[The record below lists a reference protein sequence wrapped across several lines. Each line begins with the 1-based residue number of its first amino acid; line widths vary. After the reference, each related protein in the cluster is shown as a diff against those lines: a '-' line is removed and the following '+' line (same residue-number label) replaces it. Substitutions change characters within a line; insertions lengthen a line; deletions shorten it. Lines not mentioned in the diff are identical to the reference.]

1 MKGKGGM
8 ALMIAIGKK
17 KPGMGTE
24 RGSSP
29 SLGSEDDGEDMGGED
44 TTGMLE
50 PLAKAF
56 FEAGA
61 KGKYKQAA
69 QLFSEMQ
76 KCCGGDD
83 YEEED

>member
-17 KPGMGTE
+17 KPGMGEE

-29 SLGSEDDGEDMGGED
+29 SLASEDDGEGMD

-69 QLFSEMQ
+69 QLFQEMQ
-76 KCCGGDD
+76 KCCGEEG

>member
-17 KPGMGTE
+17 KPGMGEE

-29 SLGSEDDGEDMGGED
+29 SLGSESEDEDMGMDSMG
-44 TTGMLE
+44 TLE

-61 KGKYKQAA
+61 RGKFKQAA
-69 QLFSEMQ
+69 QLFQEMQ
-76 KCCGGDD
+76 KACGED
-83 YEEED
+83 YEEDD

>member
-17 KPGMGTE
+17 KPGMGQE

-29 SLGSEDDGEDMGGED
+29 SLASEDDGEGED
-44 TTGMLE
+44 MTGTLE

-61 KGKYKQAA
+61 KGKFKQAA
-69 QLFSEMQ
+69 QLFQEMQ
-76 KCCGGDD
+76 KCCGED

>member
-1 MKGKGGM
+1 MKRKGGM

-17 KPGMGTE
+17 KPGMGSE
-24 RGSSP
+24 RPSSP
-29 SLGSEDDGEDMGGED
+29 SLGSEDDGEGMDM
-44 TTGMLE
+44 TSTLE

-76 KCCGGDD
+76 KCCGED

>member
-17 KPGMGTE
+17 KPGMGEE
-24 RGSSP
+24 RPSSP
-29 SLGSEDDGEDMGGED
+29 SLASDSEGEGMDM
-44 TTGMLE
+44 TSTLE

-69 QLFSEMQ
+69 KLFHEMQ
-76 KCCGGDD
+76 KCCGEDS

>member
-17 KPGMGTE
+17 KPGMGPMSE
-24 RGSSP
+24 RPSSP
-29 SLGSEDDGEDMGGED
+29 SLASEDDGEGMDM
-44 TTGMLE
+44 TGTLE

-69 QLFSEMQ
+69 QLFQEMQ
-76 KCCGGDD
+76 KCCGEDS
-83 YEEED
+83 EEED

>member
-17 KPGMGTE
+17 KPGMGSE
-24 RGSSP
+24 RPSSP
-29 SLGSEDDGEDMGGED
+29 SLGSEEEDSGEDM
-44 TTGMLE
+44 TSTLE
-50 PLAKAF
+50 PLVKAF

-76 KCCGGDD
+76 KCCGGES
-83 YEEED
+83 EEED

>member
-17 KPGMGTE
+17 KPGMGEE
-24 RGSSP
+24 RPSSP
-29 SLGSEDDGEDMGGED
+29 SLGSDSEDEGMDM
-44 TTGMLE
+44 TGTLE

-61 KGKYKQAA
+61 KGKFKQAA
-69 QLFSEMQ
+69 LLFQEMQ
-76 KCCGGDD
+76 KCCGED
-83 YEEED
+83 YEEDD

>member
-17 KPGMGTE
+17 KPGMGEE
-24 RGSSP
+24 RPSSP
-29 SLGSEDDGEDMGGED
+29 SLGSDSEDEGMDM
-44 TTGMLE
+44 TGTLE

-61 KGKYKQAA
+61 KGKFKQAA
-69 QLFSEMQ
+69 QLFQEMQ
-76 KCCGGDD
+76 KCCGED
-83 YEEED
+83 YEEDD

>member
-17 KPGMGTE
+17 KPGMGEE

-29 SLGSEDDGEDMGGED
+29 SLGSESEDEGMD
-44 TTGMLE
+44 MTGTLE

-69 QLFSEMQ
+69 QLFQEMQ
-76 KCCGGDD
+76 KCCGED
-83 YEEED
+83 YEEDD

>member
-17 KPGMGTE
+17 KPGMGQE

-29 SLGSEDDGEDMGGED
+29 SLASESEDEGMDM
-44 TTGMLE
+44 TTTLE

-76 KCCGGDD
+76 KCCGED

>member
-17 KPGMGTE
+17 KPGMGSE
-24 RGSSP
+24 RPSSP
-29 SLGSEDDGEDMGGED
+29 SLGSEEEDS
-44 TTGMLE
+44 GMDMTSTLE

-76 KCCGGDD
+76 KCCGGES
-83 YEEED
+83 EEED